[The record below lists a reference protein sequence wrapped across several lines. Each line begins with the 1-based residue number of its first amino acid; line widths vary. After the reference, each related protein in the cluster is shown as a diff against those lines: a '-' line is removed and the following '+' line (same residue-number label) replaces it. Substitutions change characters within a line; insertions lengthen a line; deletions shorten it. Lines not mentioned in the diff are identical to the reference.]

1 MNSRVWL
8 VACVLMSSVL
18 GSSARADWTQT
29 VFPVKSHDFGTVAV
43 AAKTEF
49 RFPVVNTFTSDL
61 HIRSV
66 RESCGCTTAIIETA
80 TIAPGETGSIL
91 ARFNTPTF
99 RGKRGATL
107 TVVIDKPFY
116 SEIQLKVDGYI
127 RSDMVFHPG
136 AIELGT
142 VNQGEPKSGSTKLFY
157 AGRSDW
163 QVVDVRSNTPWLVPT
178 FKQTERGAGKA
189 NYELSVEVREDA
201 PEGYFQDELIVQTND
216 RSMPNVPL
224 PVNGTVESA
233 LSIAPQSIAV
243 GTIKQGESVS
253 QRLAIRGR
261 KPFAI
266 ESIECEGWRVDFSA
280 SEDERMIHMVDLTL
294 TADTA
299 RGNQRV
305 PMVIRTRGE
314 NAVTAKAIVTADI
327 AAEQVAQA
335 Q

>member
-1 MNSRVWL
+1 MNSRVLL
-8 VACVLMSSVL
+8 VAFVVL
-18 GSSARADWTQT
+18 GTAFAGSVQADWTQT
-29 VFPVKSHDFGTVAV
+29 VFPVKNHNFGTVAV
-43 AAKTEF
+43 ASKTEF
-49 RFPVVNTFTSDL
+49 RFPVVNTFTTDL

-66 RESCGCTTAIIETA
+66 RESCGCTTAIIETE

-99 RGKRGATL
+99 RGKKGATL

-116 SEIQLKVDGYI
+116 SEVLLRVDGYI

-136 AIELGT
+136 AIEMGT
-142 VNQGEPKSGSTKLFY
+142 INQGEPKSGSTKLFY

-163 QVVDVRSNTPWLVPT
+163 QVMDIRSNTPWLVPS

-201 PEGYFQDELIVQTND
+201 PEGFFQDELIVQTND

-224 PVNGTVESA
+224 RVTGTVESA

-243 GTIKQGESVS
+243 GTIKPGDSVS

-266 ESIECEGWRVDFSA
+266 ESIECEGWKVDFTA
-280 SEDERMIHMVDLTL
+280 SEDERMIHMVNITL
-294 TADTA
+294 TADSA

-305 PMVIRTRGE
+305 PMVIRTKGE
-314 NAVTAKAIVTADI
+314 NAVTAKAILTGNI
-327 AAEQVAQA
+327 AAEQVAKA